1 MGQHEKE
8 TASSKHPFF
17 RSCATP
23 ERKGKETNV
32 ICEETMTAVLV

>member
-8 TASSKHPFF
+8 TANSKHPFF

-23 ERKGKETNV
+23 ERKGKETHV